1 MQITLR
7 QMRVFLAIAKAGNL
21 SVASQELSLSKSAV
35 SQALMDLEDKLGVS
49 LFERVK
55 GRLLLSSEGRR
66 LKPQADEL
74 MDRSHDIENLFT
86 GRAKGQ
92 LRLDCTFTIGSFL
105 LADMMRDFRANAG
118 WMPSTRIANTADVSD
133 SLLNFTTDLAIIE
146 GPVTNPNLMTEPWII
161 DEMVVVA
168 PKGHRLAEEPA
179 TWEKLSKEHWVLR
192 EEGSSTRVLFDALLG
207 KHLEQRHIVANIN
220 SFETIVGMLING
232 MGITFISERILHD
245 PFFGPHL
252 AKVRCPEVF
261 TRELSFCLHREKY
274 RSTDM
279 QNFMAFCHRWGADR
293 LAREHERDAKR
304 ERSAELF
311 EPKP

>member
-1 MQITLR
+1 MRITLR

-21 SVASQELSLSKSAV
+21 STASQDLALSKSAV

-118 WMPSTRIANTADVSD
+118 WMPSTRIANTADVTE

-146 GPVTNPNLMTEPWII
+146 GPVTNPNLLTEPWII

-168 PKGHRLAEEPA
+168 PRGHRLTEEPA

-207 KHLEQRHIVANIN
+207 KHLEQRTIVANIN

-252 AKVRCPEVF
+252 CKVKCPETF

-279 QNFMAFCHRWGADR
+279 QNFMGFCHRWGADR

-304 ERSAELF
+304 ERGAELF
-311 EPKP
+311 EPKH

>member
-21 SVASQELSLSKSAV
+21 STASQDLALSKSAV

-118 WMPSTRIANTADVSD
+118 WMPSTRIANTADVAE

-146 GPVTNPNLMTEPWII
+146 GPVTNPNLLTEPWII

-168 PKGHRLAEEPA
+168 PRGHRLTEEPA

-207 KHLEQRHIVANIN
+207 KHLEQRTIVANIN

-252 AKVRCPEVF
+252 YKVKCPETF

-279 QNFMAFCHRWGADR
+279 QNFMGFCHRWGADR

-304 ERSAELF
+304 ERGAELF
-311 EPKP
+311 EPKH

>member
-21 SVASQELSLSKSAV
+21 SVASHELSLSKSAV

-92 LRLDCTFTIGSFL
+92 LHLDCTFTIGSFL

-118 WMPSTRIANTADVSD
+118 WIPSTRIANTADVAD

-146 GPVTNPNLMTEPWII
+146 GPVTNPSLVTEPWIT

-168 PKGHRLAEEPA
+168 PKGHRLTEEPA

-192 EEGSSTRVLFDALLG
+192 EEGSSTRVLFDALIG
-207 KHLEQRHIVANIN
+207 KYLEQRQIVATIN
-220 SFETIVGMLING
+220 SFETIIGMLING

-252 AKVRCPEVF
+252 AKVHCPEVF
-261 TRELSFCLHREKY
+261 TRELAFCLHREKY

-279 QNFMAFCHRWGADR
+279 QNFMTFCHRWGADR

-304 ERSAELF
+304 ERGAELF